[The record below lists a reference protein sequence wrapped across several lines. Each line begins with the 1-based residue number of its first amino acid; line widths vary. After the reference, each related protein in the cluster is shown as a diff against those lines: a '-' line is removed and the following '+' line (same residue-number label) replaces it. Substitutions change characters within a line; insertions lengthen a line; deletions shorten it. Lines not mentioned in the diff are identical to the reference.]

1 MLQFSVDKFLLLIR
15 SLSLH
20 TRTIVVTLM
29 PYNYYHAYSLNYI
42 LSDKTKLL
50 LKDIPTPP
58 PQLCCHSLHIAW
70 ADYRF
75 MQVFVPQFRPFKSE
89 KSFGNQLLNSLFWRK
104 EICVSFKVDI
114 FWEGHE
120 EISKSPNFFW
130 CYKVISNKTFV

>member
-58 PQLCCHSLHIAW
+58 PQLCCHSLLLGQIK
-70 ADYRF
+70 DLCRF
-75 MQVFVPQFRPFKSE
+75 CAPIRPFKRE
-89 KSFGNQLLNSLFWRK
+89 KTSKFANKTFR
-104 EICVSFKVDI
+104 VSFKGVSDLKVCLDYCKDPVRRSEI
-114 FWEGHE
+114 F
-120 EISKSPNFFW
+120 IFLPKRNRS
-130 CYKVISNKTFV
+130 TT